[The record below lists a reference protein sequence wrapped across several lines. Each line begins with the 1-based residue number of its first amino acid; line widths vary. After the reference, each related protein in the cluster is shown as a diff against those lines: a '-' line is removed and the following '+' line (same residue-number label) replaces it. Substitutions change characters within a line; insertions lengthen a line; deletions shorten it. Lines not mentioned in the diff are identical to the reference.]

1 MLEIERKFLIK
12 DLVQI
17 RPFLVNGLSLMQ
29 GYLFDEQDKS
39 LRVRIASNKATI
51 TMKFGVNALV
61 REEFEYEI
69 PMEDAESLW
78 RLCSKKLSKT
88 RYRLMHAGNLWEID
102 VFHEK
107 NEGLVL
113 AEIELS
119 APNQAFEP
127 PFWLGEEV
135 TDDARYL
142 NVNLAQ

>member
-119 APNQAFEP
+119 APDQVFEP
-127 PFWLGEEV
+127 LFWLGEEV

>member
-119 APNQAFEP
+119 APDQVFEP

-135 TDDARYL
+135 TDNARYL

>member
-1 MLEIERKFLIK
+1 
-12 DLVQI
+12 
-17 RPFLVNGLSLMQ
+17 
-29 GYLFDEQDKS
+29 
-39 LRVRIASNKATI
+39 
-51 TMKFGVNALV
+51 
-61 REEFEYEI
+61 
-69 PMEDAESLW
+69 MEDAESLW

-88 RYRLMHAGNLWEID
+88 RYRIMHAGNLWEID

>member
-119 APNQAFEP
+119 APDQVFEP

>member
-1 MLEIERKFLIK
+1 
-12 DLVQI
+12 
-17 RPFLVNGLSLMQ
+17 
-29 GYLFDEQDKS
+29 
-39 LRVRIASNKATI
+39 
-51 TMKFGVNALV
+51 
-61 REEFEYEI
+61 
-69 PMEDAESLW
+69 
-78 RLCSKKLSKT
+78 
-88 RYRLMHAGNLWEID
+88 MHAGNLWEID

-119 APNQAFEP
+119 APDQVFEP

>member
-1 MLEIERKFLIK
+1 
-12 DLVQI
+12 
-17 RPFLVNGLSLMQ
+17 
-29 GYLFDEQDKS
+29 
-39 LRVRIASNKATI
+39 
-51 TMKFGVNALV
+51 
-61 REEFEYEI
+61 
-69 PMEDAESLW
+69 LW

-88 RYRLMHAGNLWEID
+88 RYRIMHAGNLWEID

-119 APNQAFEP
+119 APDQVFEP

>member
-17 RPFLVNGLSLMQ
+17 RPFLVDGLTLRQ
-29 GYLFDEQDKS
+29 GYLFDAQDKS

-88 RYRLMHAGNLWEID
+88 RYRIMHAGNLWEID

-119 APNQAFEP
+119 APDQVFEP

>member
-1 MLEIERKFLIK
+1 
-12 DLVQI
+12 
-17 RPFLVNGLSLMQ
+17 
-29 GYLFDEQDKS
+29 
-39 LRVRIASNKATI
+39 
-51 TMKFGVNALV
+51 MKFGVNALV

-119 APNQAFEP
+119 APDQVFEP